1 MNDNM
6 NNSSQLLVEGND
18 TINADEKALSFR
30 KPKKIVKK
38 ARARTVLLI
47 LLIALVAA
55 GLTFAGFMLFGP
67 GEVYDDSTAFYFTG
81 DLVSEEGGEYT
92 VYDSIDFNVYNYADS
107 LRVSKEPLESFT
119 VKVECEGKD
128 ITSKSEI
135 TMGEVAMAADV
146 RSGCAVSVKVPEQYN
161 GSVIDITVVSYP
173 INKELRGSFKVLP
186 QWGYEIK
193 DAKGNVCAELMIYAN
208 KDVSLELEWD
218 GEKLIPDSTDSYI
231 RTAENGEN
239 KCNIQLS
246 AGMSTTI
253 PLFKV
258 NPDKV
263 YSNKTKAI
271 SLDAL
276 KYTLT
281 DDHAEETEESDTT
294 EEIAADTEEV
304 SA

>member
-1 MNDNM
+1 MKDNI
-6 NNSSQLLVEGND
+6 NNSSQLLIEEADDINKVEEEL
-18 TINADEKALSFR
+18 TFR
-30 KPKKIVKK
+30 KPKKIFKK
-38 ARARTVLLI
+38 KRTRTVLLI
-47 LLIALVAA
+47 LLIVLVAA
-55 GLTFAGFMLFGP
+55 AAAFACFKLFGP

-92 VYDSIDFNVYNYADS
+92 VYDRIEFNVYNYADS

-128 ITSKSEI
+128 ITSKAEI
-135 TMGEVAMAADV
+135 SMGETAMAADV

-161 GSVIDITVVSYP
+161 GSVIDIKVTSSP
-173 INKELRGSFKVLP
+173 INKELHGSFKVLP
-186 QWGYEIK
+186 EWGYELK
-193 DAKGNVCAELMIYAN
+193 DEKGNVCAELTIYAN

-231 RTAENGEN
+231 RTAENDES

-263 YSNKTKAI
+263 YNNKTKAI
-271 SLDAL
+271 SLNAL

-281 DDHAEETEESDTT
+281 DDTAEDTAEADETA
-294 EEIAADTEEV
+294 EIAETEEV

>member
-1 MNDNM
+1 MKDNI
-6 NNSSQLLVEGND
+6 NNSSQLLIEEND
-18 TINADEKALSFR
+18 GINTASEELVFR
-30 KPKKIVKK
+30 KPKKFVKK
-38 ARARTVLLI
+38 KRALTVLII
-47 LLIALVAA
+47 LLALLLLA
-55 GLTFAGFMLFGP
+55 GLSFAGFKLFGP

-92 VYDSIDFNVYNYADS
+92 VYDRIEFNVYNYADS
-107 LRVSKEPLESFT
+107 LRVSKEPLESFI
-119 VKVECEGKD
+119 VKVECDGKD
-128 ITSKSEI
+128 ITSKSNI
-135 TMGEVAMAADV
+135 SMGETAMAADV

-161 GSVIDITVVSYP
+161 GSVIDIKVTSYP

-186 QWGYEIK
+186 EWGYEIK
-193 DAKGNVCAELMIYAN
+193 DEKGNVCAELTIYAN

-231 RTAENGEN
+231 RTAENGES
-239 KCNIQLS
+239 KCSIQLS

-263 YSNKTKAI
+263 YDNKTKAI
-271 SLDAL
+271 SLNAS
-276 KYTLT
+276 KYTVT
-281 DDHAEETEESDTT
+281 EDPADDTAEADETA
-294 EEIAADTEEV
+294 EIAETEEV